1 MNHHEKCIRLTLFL
15 LLSVFSACSS
25 GPAEKPLPEAITS
38 PAYLLD
44 QGVQQYRGNNYAR
57 AINDFEKALLQ
68 YRSID
73 DRTGIATS
81 CLNLAN
87 SYMAINNNDTAAT
100 YLMTANTVIE
110 QESLIELE
118 DYLRLLYSSLAINN
132 TLYDEAQ
139 QEVTQVLDSK
149 DPVIQLA
156 ALQNRTII
164 AFAKNDDDK
173 KQWLDRYRTLQQDH
187 TEISASHQARILRFE
202 AELANEENSKAE
214 LLSASL
220 AISRKLADRPAIAA
234 TLMQWAELDI
244 AAEDLTDAEDKCLR
258 ALFIRHQLGDAKNTL
273 LILEKLRA
281 IYVITNNEKQ
291 QKAADWIA
299 KLSASNLA
307 NWQQLFADFDTY
319 PASKKLT
326 QP

>member
-1 MNHHEKCIRLTLFL
+1 MNHHEKCIRLILCL

-25 GPAEKPLPEAITS
+25 GPAEKTLPDAITS
-38 PAYLLD
+38 SAYLLD
-44 QGVQQYRGNNYAR
+44 QGVQHYTENNYAR
-57 AINDFEKALLQ
+57 AIDDFEKALLQ

-73 DRTGIATS
+73 DRTGIARS

-87 SYMAINNNDTAAT
+87 SYMAINNNATAAA

-110 QESLIELE
+110 QASLLELE

-132 TLYDEAQ
+132 DLYDEAQ

-164 AFAKNDDDK
+164 AFVKNDDDK
-173 KQWLDRYRTLQQDH
+173 KLWLDRYRTLQQGH
-187 TEISASHQARILRFE
+187 TEISASHKARILRFE
-202 AELANEENSKAE
+202 AELADEASRKAD

-234 TLMQWAELDI
+234 TLIQWAELDI
-244 AAEDLTDAEDKCLR
+244 AAENLTDAEDKCLR
-258 ALFIRHQLGDAKNTL
+258 ALFIRHQLGDARNTL
-273 LILEKLRA
+273 LILEKLQA
-281 IYVITNNEKQ
+281 IYVTTNDEKQ
-291 QKAADWIA
+291 QQAADWIA
-299 KLSASNLA
+299 KLSANNLA

-319 PASKKLT
+319 PLT
-326 QP
+326 R